1 MIDKNNENYYEL
13 FNILYTY
20 LSKERNLN
28 LSVSA
33 NSFQA
38 ESTSNAVAM
47 ASSDEY
53 LDNYK
58 SPTYS
63 EYVDKTDDD
72 IVKIIPKDYFFIV
85 GVKSYYGKE
94 FYVYIDTYN
103 TWYNHIPIYVSQV
116 YIVDIDVTKSN
127 STQDS
132 LLDFNASGYPNI
144 ESNCGV
150 YIEPVI
156 NEIYI
161 GVKAENNDSFNIS
174 QVQNKTV
181 LRNDNLKLNIGYRAT
196 PKYIVLDNFGVIND
210 YADEKDKYNCIYH
223 VKYRM
228 EINKEG
234 VKPNNISDMICSYI
248 GTFIDICSILGIPI
262 ISDILS
268 VFSTYWGLVD
278 DYLTSNT
285 GKAEY
290 KIKQEQPKL
299 IGENIAYF
307 YNSLNADSVL
317 FHMINFLDSLRERN
331 ALDYKYIIEIKN
343 SSYNGE
349 KDGVSAL
356 DDALIS
362 PAYRQTYLK
371 FSFYIFDDNYRLTNS
386 DVVFD
391 YDFYDYNY
399 SVNYTGNIFQN
410 EQFMISN
417 LSSKS
422 TISFNI
428 VKNNFEYVYLISNNV
443 SGTFLYNIPQNTYLK
458 LVDINGRTLYS
469 SNSRHGKL
477 NHLLFNIEA
486 NKQYFLVGGYYD
498 SAKTGTFIVNKTNIG
513 QFTYPNYMSYSYSAH
528 NLPSIKC
535 LSYQH
540 YGVYKIYTITTDSYC
555 DTEIFI
561 YNDKCGLIGYDDN
574 SLYQDEDVSNY
585 NASLYEPIGDDELV
599 YIVCRTK
606 TIYYNN
612 NVELSLIKWS

>member
-1 MIDKNNENYYEL
+1 MKRICLAVLLAFLTFYLLSFTNNAVNNSNINVNVTSDNVIISYNNETLYYDLLDGKYYKLKQDNNNYQFRIIVNNDLYLILFKLDLEYQLFGYTESNDAAFNIYLDNKKVKNILYDKNIILIDKNNENYYEL

-20 LSKERNLN
+20 FSKERNLN

-161 GVKAENNDSFNIS
+161 GVKAENYDSFNIS

-343 SSYNGE
+343 SSYN
-349 KDGVSAL
+349 
-356 DDALIS
+356 
-362 PAYRQTYLK
+362 
-371 FSFYIFDDNYRLTNS
+371 
-386 DVVFD
+386 
-391 YDFYDYNY
+391 
-399 SVNYTGNIFQN
+399 
-410 EQFMISN
+410 
-417 LSSKS
+417 
-422 TISFNI
+422 
-428 VKNNFEYVYLISNNV
+428 
-443 SGTFLYNIPQNTYLK
+443 
-458 LVDINGRTLYS
+458 
-469 SNSRHGKL
+469 
-477 NHLLFNIEA
+477 
-486 NKQYFLVGGYYD
+486 
-498 SAKTGTFIVNKTNIG
+498 NIG